1 MSVAAGA
8 LRRDTKILSLVC
20 AGHFFS
26 HFLTLALPPLIPFWR
41 DDFGLSYTQLGFIL
55 TMYAAGTGVAQIPM
69 GFLVD
74 RMGALPVVV
83 TGLVILCGAVIGIG
97 FVEDPSM
104 LLVLALIGGAA
115 NGVFHPAN
123 YVIMAKAIRPE
134 RLGKSFAMHS
144 FSGYLG
150 SALAPVTI
158 VSLAVAFDWR
168 VGLISTAAAGL
179 VAAVAM
185 VLGLGDSRDDAALV
199 PQRKDGTDS
208 TADGEAVMSL
218 RFLLSAPVLKLF
230 LFFVLTSATMN
241 GMMSFSVTTLVTL
254 FDTPLV
260 AASAALTAF
269 LFASSFGILAGGVLA
284 DITNRHDFVAAWAFA
299 LTAVIIGLAG
309 SVSLPAVL
317 LIGLFAIAGLAQ
329 GVIRP
334 ARDMMVH
341 AIAPKGATGR
351 VFGFVTTGINVGGA
365 LTPLAL
371 GWLVDHGFAQWVF
384 WLIALGMVCAL
395 GTVLSAGT
403 HVVQAE

>member
-1 MSVAAGA
+1 
-8 LRRDTKILSLVC
+8 
-20 AGHFFS
+20 
-26 HFLTLALPPLIPFWR
+26 
-41 DDFGLSYTQLGFIL
+41 LSYTQLGFIL
-55 TMYAAGTGVAQIPM
+55 TLYAAGTGVAQIPM

-97 FVEDPSM
+97 LVEDPSM

-168 VGLISTAAAGL
+168 VGLIATAAAGL

-185 VLGLGDSRDDAALV
+185 VLGLGDSRDDAALA
-199 PQRKDGTDS
+199 PQRKDDTDS
-208 TADGEAVMSL
+208 TADGEAVISL

>member
-1 MSVAAGA
+1 M
-8 LRRDTKILSLVC
+8 SLVC

-26 HFLTLALPPLIPFWR
+26 HYLTLALPPLIPFWR

-55 TMYAAGTGVAQIPM
+55 TLYAAGTGIAQIPL
-69 GFLVD
+69 GALVD
-74 RMGALPVVV
+74 RIGALPVVV
-83 TGLVILCGAVIGIG
+83 TGLVVLCGAMIGIG
-97 FVEDPSM
+97 LADEPSM

-123 YVIMAKAIRPE
+123 YVIMAKAIKPD
-134 RLGKSFAMHS
+134 RLGRSFALHT
-144 FSGYLG
+144 FSGYVG

-158 VSLAVAFDWR
+158 VFLSLTFDWR
-168 VGLISTAAAGL
+168 TALMVTASLGLLAAFAMAVGLAG
-179 VAAVAM
+179 
-185 VLGLGDSRDDAALV
+185 SRDDVALA
-199 PQRKDGTDS
+199 PRRRAGAGETAETEGT
-208 TADGEAVMSL
+208 MSL
-218 RFLLSAPVLKLF
+218 KFLFSAPVLKLF

-241 GMMSFSVTTLVTL
+241 GMTSFSVTTLVTL

-284 DITNRHDFVAAWAFA
+284 DYTRRHDIVAAWAFA
-299 LTAVIIGLAG
+299 LTALIIGFAG
-309 SVSLPAVL
+309 TVSLPGAL
-317 LIGLFAIAGLAQ
+317 LIGLFAIAGLSQ

-351 VFGFVTTGINVGGA
+351 IFGFVTTGINVGGA

-371 GWLVDHGFAQWVF
+371 GWLVDHGLAQWVF
-384 WLIALGMVCAL
+384 WLIAVGMIIAL

-403 HVVQAE
+403 HVRQTA

>member
-1 MSVAAGA
+1 M
-8 LRRDTKILSLVC
+8 
-20 AGHFFS
+20 
-26 HFLTLALPPLIPFWR
+26 
-41 DDFGLSYTQLGFIL
+41 SYTQLGFIL
-55 TMYAAGTGVAQIPM
+55 TLYAAGTGVAQIPM

-83 TGLVILCGAVIGIG
+83 TGLALLCGAVIGIG
-97 FVEDPSM
+97 LVEDPSM
-104 LLVLALIGGAA
+104 LLLLALIGGAA

-123 YVIMAKAIRPE
+123 YVIMTKAIRPE

-144 FSGYLG
+144 FAGYLG

-158 VSLAVAFDWR
+158 VSFAITFSWR
-168 VGLISTAAAGL
+168 AGLIAAASAGL
-179 VAAVAM
+179 VAALAM
-185 VLGLGDSRDDAALV
+185 VLGLADSRDDAALA
-199 PQRKDGTDS
+199 PRSKGDAS
-208 TADGEAVMSL
+208 KLIDGERAMSL
-218 RFLLSAPVLKLF
+218 RFLLSVPVLKLF

-299 LTAVIIGLAG
+299 LTAVIVGLAG
-309 SVSLPAVL
+309 SMSLPGVL
-317 LIGLFAIAGLAQ
+317 LIGLFAIAGLCQ

-351 VFGFVTTGINVGGA
+351 IFGFVTTGINVGGA

-371 GWLVDHGFAQWVF
+371 GWLVDQGQARWVF
-384 WLIALGMVCAL
+384 WLIALGMVLAL

-403 HVVQAE
+403 HVRPAECQQ

>member
-1 MSVAAGA
+1 M
-8 LRRDTKILSLVC
+8 
-20 AGHFFS
+20 
-26 HFLTLALPPLIPFWR
+26 TL
-41 DDFGLSYTQLGFIL
+41 
-55 TMYAAGTGVAQIPM
+55 YAAGTGIAQIPM
-69 GFLVD
+69 GMLVD
-74 RMGALPVVV
+74 RVGALPVVV
-83 TGLVILCGAVIGIG
+83 SGLAVLCAAIIGIG

-104 LLVLALIGGAA
+104 LLVFALIGGAA

-123 YVIMAKAIRPE
+123 YVIMTKAIRTE
-134 RLGKSFAMHS
+134 RLGRSFAMHS
-144 FSGYLG
+144 FAGYLG

-158 VSLAVAFDWR
+158 VSVAIAFNWR
-168 VGLISTAAAGL
+168 AGLIAAAAAGL
-179 VAAVAM
+179 VAALAM
-185 VLGLGDSRDDAALV
+185 VLGLGHSRDDAALA
-199 PQRKDGTDS
+199 PLSKDDVAS
-208 TADGEAVMSL
+208 MADGQAAMSL
-218 RFLLSAPVLKLF
+218 RFFLSAPVLKLF

-284 DITNRHDFVAAWAFA
+284 DVTNRHDVVAAWAFA
-299 LTAVIIGLAG
+299 LTAVIIALAG

-317 LIGLFAIAGLAQ
+317 LIGLFAIAGLSQ

-341 AIAPKGATGR
+341 AVAPKGTTGR

-371 GWLVDHGFAQWVF
+371 GWLVDHGFARWVF
-384 WLIALGMVCAL
+384 WLIAFGMVLAL

-403 HVVQAE
+403 HVRQAE